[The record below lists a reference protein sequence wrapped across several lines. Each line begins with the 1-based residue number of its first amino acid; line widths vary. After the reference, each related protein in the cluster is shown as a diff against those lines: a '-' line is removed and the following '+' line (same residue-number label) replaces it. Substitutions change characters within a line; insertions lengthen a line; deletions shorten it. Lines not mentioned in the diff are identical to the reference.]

1 MKGITIWAVTKS
13 ASFQREGEGV
23 WGNQH
28 DRFNNTRGQGQEHRD
43 HQARNIYC
51 LDGQT
56 EAQKHAGTKMR
67 AHS

>member
-28 DRFNNTRGQGQEHRD
+28 DRFKRIIEYKGE
-43 HQARNIYC
+43 
-51 LDGQT
+51 
-56 EAQKHAGTKMR
+56 GTQRSPSTKYLLSKW
-67 AHS
+67 AN